1 LIGLTSAVGSVV
13 GSTATT
19 KLALGLLKP
28 ALSSM
33 YHHAK
38 NILSAWIASLV
49 MFILLATSALL
60 IHGLLS
66 FSLFFHLVSIMII
79 ANAIAVASII
89 LISYAISILT
99 FKRGLDPG
107 NFVIPLETSL
117 AGIMISVAL
126 FVALVALR

>member
-1 LIGLTSAVGSVV
+1 
-13 GSTATT
+13 
-19 KLALGLLKP
+19 
-28 ALSSM
+28 
-33 YHHAK
+33 
-38 NILSAWIASLV
+38 
-49 MFILLATSALL
+49 
-60 IHGLLS
+60 
-66 FSLFFHLVSIMII
+66 MII

-126 FVALVALR
+126 FIALVALR